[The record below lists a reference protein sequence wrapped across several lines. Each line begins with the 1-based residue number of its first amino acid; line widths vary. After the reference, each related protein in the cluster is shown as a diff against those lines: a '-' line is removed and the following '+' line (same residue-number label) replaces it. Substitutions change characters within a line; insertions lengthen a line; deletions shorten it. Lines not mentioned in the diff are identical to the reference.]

1 MGIQGLQSFVEIQCS
16 SEAWQDV
23 DFKELS
29 QTQGRSANSPLVLV
43 VDAMSCLKHF
53 YGPNTDWVCG
63 GQWNELLRNVE
74 NFVRAFRQINIEL
87 VVFFD
92 GEQDSTKIQ
101 SWIQEEEE
109 NRQMIHQILT
119 HIHAN
124 STFPPKRHFFA
135 PKSVSTCLR
144 LAFRCRDVV
153 VCSTVNDLHKEI
165 ISYCKKHYCS
175 GILGY
180 HSDYLLLDSM
190 CYFSSSHLKLV
201 KKTGATTVRFNTDV
215 IFRELELDTS
225 RLALFSSLLGNSFIP
240 EEWLAQFHWSLLG
253 PDHPLAKLQVLLSCV
268 CSSLKLC
275 ELLLCWIMYEWTQEL
290 TILAKS

>member
-16 SEAWQDV
+16 NEAWQDV
-23 DFKELS
+23 DLKELS
-29 QTQGRSANSPLVLV
+29 QTQGRSTNSPLVLV

-74 NFVRAFRQINIEL
+74 NFVKAFRQINIEL

-109 NRQMIHQILT
+109 NRQMVHQILS

-124 STFPPKRHFFA
+124 ATFPPKRHYFA

-153 VCSTVNDLHKEI
+153 VCSTVEDLHKEI
-165 ISYCKKHYCS
+165 ISYCKKQCCS

-180 HSDYLLLDSM
+180 HSDYLLLDCM

-201 KKTGATTVRFNTDV
+201 KKVNTTTVKFNTDV
-215 IFRELELDTS
+215 IFRELELDKE

-253 PDHPLAKLQVLLSCV
+253 PDHPLAKLQVIFMAVAYYITL
-268 CSSLKLC
+268 
-275 ELLLCWIMYEWTQEL
+275 Y
-290 TILAKS
+290 

>member
-16 SEAWQDV
+16 NEAWQDV
-23 DFKELS
+23 DLKELS
-29 QTQGRSANSPLVLV
+29 QTQGRPTNSPLVLV

-74 NFVRAFRQINIEL
+74 NFVKAFRQINIEL

-109 NRQMIHQILT
+109 NRQMVHQILS

-124 STFPPKRHFFA
+124 ATFPPKRHYFA

-153 VCSTVNDLHKEI
+153 VCSTVEDLHKEI
-165 ISYCKKHYCS
+165 ISYCKKQCCS

-180 HSDYLLLDSM
+180 HSDYLLLDCM

-201 KKTGATTVRFNTDV
+201 KKVNTTTVKFNTDV
-215 IFRELELDTS
+215 IFRELELGKE

-253 PDHPLAKLQVLLSCV
+253 PDHPLAKLQVC
-268 CSSLKLC
+268 CDCK
-275 ELLLCWIMYEWTQEL
+275 
-290 TILAKS
+290 